1 MQNNQELIDK
11 AEDVADNILR
21 SGKKI
26 LPILG
31 RFFLISTFVEDG
43 FRMWYQWNEQRDYIN
58 TSWNCGTF
66 IANSFVFINLV
77 GQLAGSFMILAQK
90 HVKPVCASL
99 LVIIFLQSLAYSILW
114 DMKFLMRSLS
124 LCGAVMLIL
133 AESKQEAR
141 SIFVGVP
148 TMDNVHNNP
157 KNLMQLSGR
166 ILLIL
171 MFMTLLKFNTNPL
184 DLFRNLVGSVLMLA
198 VAAGYKTK
206 ACSLLLC
213 IWLMI
218 LNITMHNFWRHR
230 SGSIMNDYKKFDF
243 FQTLSVI
250 GGLMM
255 LVTLGPGGVSLDERK
270 KMY

>member
-1 MQNNQELIDK
+1 MCVTLGYYFLTIFSVFN
-11 AEDVADNILR
+11 
-21 SGKKI
+21 SMGCKI
-26 LPILG
+26 
-31 RFFLISTFVEDG
+31 F
-43 FRMWYQWNEQRDYIN
+43 NEITITLWRGD
-58 TSWNCGTF
+58 
-66 IANSFVFINLV
+66 
-77 GQLAGSFMILAQK
+77 
-90 HVKPVCASL
+90 
-99 LVIIFLQSLAYSILW
+99 AYFS
-114 DMKFLMRSLS
+114 
-124 LCGAVMLIL
+124 
-133 AESKQEAR
+133 ESKQEAR

-166 ILLIL
+166 LLLIL
-171 MFMTLLKFNTNPL
+171 MFVTLLKFNTNPL
-184 DLFRNLVGSVLMLA
+184 DLFRNFIGSVLMLA

-255 LVTLGPGGVSLDERK
+255 LVTLGPGGVSMDERK